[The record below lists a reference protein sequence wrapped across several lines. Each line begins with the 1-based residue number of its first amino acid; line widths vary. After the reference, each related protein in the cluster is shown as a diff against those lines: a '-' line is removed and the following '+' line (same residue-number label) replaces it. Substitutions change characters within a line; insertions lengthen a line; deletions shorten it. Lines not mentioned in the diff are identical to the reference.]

1 MRVLLDVLN
10 ERAEDGHLL
19 GEATLG
25 ALFLLCAHVLGGEVA
40 HTVVETLLRS
50 VEEVLGLRLEIDEST
65 RVGLLFVHY
74 INIY

>member
-1 MRVLLDVLN
+1 
-10 ERAEDGHLL
+10 
-19 GEATLG
+19 
-25 ALFLLCAHVLGGEVA
+25 
-40 HTVVETLLRS
+40 LLRS

>member
-1 MRVLLDVLN
+1 MLGDVLD
-10 ERAEDGHLL
+10 EGAEDGHLL
-19 GEATLG
+19 GEACLG
-25 ALFLLCAHVLGGEVA
+25 ALFLQRAHVLGGEVA
-40 HTVVETLLRS
+40 HTVVEALLRS